1 MTNPATIMKNSYDD
15 RVIRYETVTNFSDDM
30 FDELVRLINPRDGQA
45 ILDCGAGY
53 APVTQAIISR
63 HPSLDVDYCILEYS
77 EIQLQRARKE
87 VTQLLQ
93 LLGETKC
100 VAYQQNSAAAME
112 YDDNSFD
119 TVVTKMVLHELPAE
133 DQVKMISEIYRILKP
148 GGKFILWQTILDDST
163 VEFYRNMFR
172 KKDSLAGYESLVEN
186 RNFITQDAFYFLLSE
201 ARFHEYELA
210 RSFTYNF
217 NSKYRLYSELQG
229 DWNKLRMLNEYLVS
243 LVIDEGAGFSE
254 KTKFT
259 FEDDNVSLFFK
270 QGVYLAKKPLTNE

>member
-1 MTNPATIMKNSYDD
+1 MKNSYDD

-30 FDELVRLINPRDGQA
+30 FDELVNLINPRDGQA

-77 EIQLQRARKE
+77 EIQLQRAKNE

-93 LLGETKC
+93 LLGETKD
-100 VAYQQNSAAAME
+100 VAYQQNSAADMN

-119 TVVTKMVLHELPAE
+119 TVITKMVLHELPAA
-133 DQVKMISEIYRILKP
+133 DQVRMISEIFRVLKP

-186 RNFITQDAFYFLLSE
+186 RNFITQDAFYFLLDS

-229 DWNKLRMLNEYLVS
+229 DWNKLRLLNEYLVN
-243 LVIDEGAGFSE
+243 LVTDEGEGFSE
-254 KTKFT
+254 KTNFT

-270 QGVYLAKKPLTNE
+270 QGVYLAKKPLTTE

>member
-1 MTNPATIMKNSYDD
+1 MKNSYDD
-15 RVIRYETVTNFSDDM
+15 RVIRYETVTNFSDEM

-63 HPSLDVDYCILEYS
+63 HPSIDVDYCILEYS
-77 EIQLQRARKE
+77 EIQIQRAKKE

-93 LLGETKC
+93 LLGETKH
-100 VAYQQNSAAAME
+100 VAYQQNSAADMN

-119 TVVTKMVLHELPAE
+119 TVITKMVLHELPAAE
-133 DQVKMISEIYRILKP
+133 QVKMINEIYRILKP

-186 RNFITQDAFYFLLSE
+186 RNFITQDAFYFLLDS

-229 DWNKLRMLNEYLVS
+229 DWTKLRLLNEYLVN
-243 LVIDEGAGFSE
+243 LVTDEGDDFSE
-254 KTKFT
+254 KTNFT